1 MQLRD
6 SKAPSD
12 HTVTL
17 MHYVAGV
24 IRDKFPLL
32 LGFVHELTYLDKAA
46 PGEKMVSSLASS
58 SKQALELYVL

>member
-46 PGEKMVSSLASS
+46 PGEKMVSIISFLFH
-58 SKQALELYVL
+58 LL